1 MASPSQEINLLL
13 VEDDE
18 DDYLF
23 TKEYLSEVPGQT
35 YNITWVG
42 NYTEGL
48 RTISSQPFDVTLV
61 DYRIDTGTGL
71 EFIRMMR
78 ARNIDC
84 PAILLTGVRSRE
96 VDVAAQQAGASD
108 YLVKGSLNSEILERS
123 IRYAIAHAGR
133 RQVLDSVLANI
144 DAAVIALDAHDGV
157 MLMNA
162 AARSIVGL
170 DEIGEYAP
178 DNSIGI
184 YSNVRRFLGEAPYP
198 SRVFDA
204 KGRAFELR
212 TTPLVNDG
220 KLIMLRE
227 PSDER
232 APQPTARVDNGA
244 TSAEQGLTPDAAGA
258 IYSWMEKVLT
268 ASKQLTQQRAASTW
282 QQFAAEFRHSGRR
295 LVQHV
300 HEVQKLGT
308 QGSPAPQTAP
318 GDTPVATPRGPRIAP
333 QTPGAQASR
342 GQASRTQ
349 AASAQQ
355 RAPRELTPAG

>member
-1 MASPSQEINLLL
+1 MASASQEINLLL

-23 TKEYLSEVPGQT
+23 TKEYLSEVPGQV
-35 YNITWVG
+35 YNITWVA

-48 RTISSQPFDVTLV
+48 RTISSQSFDVTLV

-133 RQVLDSVLANI
+133 RQMLDSVLANI

-170 DEIGEYAP
+170 DEIGAYAP

-212 TTPLVNDG
+212 TTRLVNDG

-227 PSDER
+227 PADDRSLTPTTPQSDK
-232 APQPTARVDNGA
+232 AITGH
-244 TSAEQGLTPDAAGA
+244 QGLTPDAAGA
-258 IYSWMEKVLT
+258 IYGWMEKVLA

-308 QGSPAPQTAP
+308 QA
-318 GDTPVATPRGPRIAP
+318 D
-333 QTPGAQASR
+333 
-342 GQASRTQ
+342 
-349 AASAQQ
+349 AASAKASRPPPAAAAAKHEAH
-355 RAPRELTPAG
+355 RALTPAS